1 MLGSTRGR
9 ETRDPPGSFP
19 TRKASRWMR
28 TSEVAPGEDALQR
41 IAESTRQSRRVF
53 PPGIAQT
60 GQGIIEAIGI
70 GEWLR
75 HPCNILAHPALRLFK
90 GTPDDADQLDG
101 QETGVVVPASRG
113 SFAQRNMQPRGGITH
128 AL

>member
-1 MLGSTRGR
+1 MPGSTRGR
-9 ETRDPPGSFP
+9 ETQDPPGSFP

-28 TSEVAPGEDALQR
+28 TSEVASGEDALQR

-70 GEWLR
+70 GEWLG
-75 HPCNILAHPALRLFK
+75 HLCNIRTHPVLRFLK
-90 GTPDDADQLDG
+90 RTPDDTNELDG
-101 QETGVVVPASRG
+101 
-113 SFAQRNMQPRGGITH
+113 
-128 AL
+128 